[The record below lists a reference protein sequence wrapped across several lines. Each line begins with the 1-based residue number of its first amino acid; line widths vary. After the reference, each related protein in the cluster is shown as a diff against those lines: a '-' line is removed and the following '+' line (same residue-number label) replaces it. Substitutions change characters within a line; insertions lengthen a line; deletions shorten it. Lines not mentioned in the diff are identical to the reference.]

1 LQRDAVKATLAS
13 LPGDDRIASFDAFRA
28 QVLAL
33 PDAIAA
39 ASPAR
44 RKELCQLVVDRI
56 VVRDRVIEQ
65 IDWTPAARPFFAKR
79 ERVCPQGGSGT
90 RPLSDDDPLAWYVA

>member
-1 LQRDAVKATLAS
+1 MAKRDAVKAMLATL
-13 LPGDDRIASFDAFRA
+13 PDGDRIASFDAFRA

-33 PDAIAA
+33 PQAIAV

-44 RKELCQLVVDRI
+44 PEELCQLVVDRV

-65 IDWTPAARPFFAKR
+65 IEWTPAARPFFETR
-79 ERVCPQGGSGT
+79 QRWRPQGCLSSGH
-90 RPLSDDDPLAWYVA
+90 RRHLIGDR